1 MAGEGLLTTCLLSSL
16 LFPLFFFPPISSPPP
31 LSVNVATQLSAAPF
45 CPGPRPSLGLSIDS
59 LTCGFKGF
67 FLVFCYPDYVF
78 YFAPFYGN
86 LEDIHPV
93 FILPAIIFQFLKP
106 S

>member
-1 MAGEGLLTTCLLSSL
+1 M
-16 LFPLFFFPPISSPPP
+16 
-31 LSVNVATQLSAAPF
+31 NVATQLSAAPF

-93 FILPAIIFQFLKP
+93 FILPAIIFQFLTIHWALDLNEVPLPHP
-106 S
+106 SPLGHHRAAS